1 MASVVVGTAGHIDHG
16 KTTLLR
22 ALTGIDA
29 DRLPEEQARGMT
41 IDVGYAHLAF
51 DDGVVL
57 DFVDVPGHDRLIG
70 NMLVGAGEIDA
81 ALLVVAADDGPRP
94 QTVEHLAL
102 LDALGIE
109 DGIAVVTKVDLVSA
123 DRRAEVEAITRS
135 LVAGTGLAGAPVL
148 AVSAVSGRGLTE
160 LREALHALEHALRE
174 RRRPTNE
181 ASGGEDGAPRL
192 AVDRVFSVRGHGAVV
207 TGSLR
212 GGLLKAGD
220 TLRREPGGEVVRVRG
235 LQVHGASRDRHDGG
249 RTALNIAGLPSDAIR
264 RGDILTTD
272 RRIHATER
280 LLVELVHRDARSIG
294 PLGAGPRSRASLR
307 LHIGTDQAEATVRR
321 ALGGGDAMVLL
332 TLARPAATF
341 AGARGVL
348 REPAS
353 GALVAGI
360 RVLDIAP
367 PRGTSRRRMTADRLA
382 QLSAAVA
389 AGSDGAVPAALVA
402 LHGALVPVDSEG
414 GQGARA
420 ALELAPDVRAAL
432 ADAAIQLVATHRAE
446 APLSPGLP
454 LPRARVA
461 LLRRLRS
468 LATIER
474 RDVHGAASAVA
485 AVIDDVVREGRLARR
500 GDVLRDPTGG
510 DDPPLELVAAMDRLE
525 AALDVP
531 APPSLEAAASAA
543 GCPPEGVRALQLDGR
558 IIRIGS
564 DLAWAAATYHRLA
577 GLALELA
584 RAAPLTPAALRD
596 ATDTSRKY
604 VLAILE
610 DLDRRGVLQRTPE
623 GHIPGP
629 RAPQRDAGVAA
640 IARMRSAIVLAGG
653 RSSRFGGDKLAA
665 DLEGTTLLGATIAA
679 LADLVDC
686 VVVAGPQLP
695 SDWQRAGLS
704 RVALVPDVEPFGGP
718 LVALENVLAQA
729 APEADDIAIVVGGD
743 MPRLVPDVLRAML
756 DRLTNDSA
764 ATAVILGREDEG
776 PSTGGPRQVLPLA
789 VRLEAAKVAAREAVE
804 AGQRSMGALLD
815 RLAVIELP
823 AATWRA
829 LDPEANTLLDVD
841 TVADLE
847 RIERHQVR

>member
-1 MASVVVGTAGHIDHG
+1 
-16 KTTLLR
+16 
-22 ALTGIDA
+22 
-29 DRLPEEQARGMT
+29 MT

-51 DDGVVL
+51 DDGMVL

-81 ALLVVAADDGPRP
+81 ALLVVAADDGPRL
-94 QTVEHLAL
+94 QTMEHLAL

-109 DGIAVVTKVDLVSA
+109 DGIAVVAKVDLVPA
-123 DRRAEVEAITRS
+123 DRRAEIEATTRS
-135 LVAGTGLAGAPVL
+135 MLAGTGLAGAPVV
-148 AVSAVSGRGLTE
+148 AVSAVSGQGLAE
-160 LREALHALEHALRE
+160 LREALRALEHAVRE
-174 RRRPTNE
+174 RWRLTDE
-181 ASGGEDGAPRL
+181 ANRAEDGAPRL

-212 GGLLKAGD
+212 GGSLKAGD
-220 TLRREPGGEVVRVRG
+220 TLRREPGGEMVRVRG

-280 LLVELVHRDARSIG
+280 LLVELLQRDARPGG
-294 PLGAGPRSRASLR
+294 PPGAGARSRASLR
-307 LHIGTDQAEATVRR
+307 LHIGTDQADATVRR
-321 ALGGGDAMVLL
+321 VAGGGDAIVLL
-332 TLARPAATF
+332 TLARPVATF
-341 AGARGVL
+341 AG
-348 REPAS
+348 EPAS
-353 GALVAGI
+353 GAIVGGI

-382 QLSAAVA
+382 QLSAVVAV
-389 AGSDGAVPAALVA
+389 GTNGAVPAALVA
-402 LHGALVPVDSEG
+402 LHGALVPVDPED
-414 GQGARA
+414 GQGAGA

-432 ADAAIQLVATHRAE
+432 EDAAVELVATHRAE
-446 APLSPGLP
+446 APLSPGMP

-468 LATIER
+468 LATVER

-485 AVIDDVVREGRLARR
+485 AVLDDAVREGRLTRR
-500 GDVLRDPTGG
+500 GDILRDPAGG
-510 DDPPLELVAAMDRLE
+510 DDPPPELVGAMDRLE

-543 GCPPEGVRALQLDGR
+543 GCPPEGLRALQLDGR

-596 ATDTSRKY
+596 ATGTSRKY

-629 RAPQRDAGVAA
+629 RAPRGDAAV
-640 IARMRSAIVLAGG
+640 
-653 RSSRFGGDKLAA
+653 
-665 DLEGTTLLGATIAA
+665 
-679 LADLVDC
+679 
-686 VVVAGPQLP
+686 
-695 SDWQRAGLS
+695 
-704 RVALVPDVEPFGGP
+704 
-718 LVALENVLAQA
+718 
-729 APEADDIAIVVGGD
+729 
-743 MPRLVPDVLRAML
+743 
-756 DRLTNDSA
+756 
-764 ATAVILGREDEG
+764 TAV
-776 PSTGGPRQVLPLA
+776 
-789 VRLEAAKVAAREAVE
+789 AR
-804 AGQRSMGALLD
+804 
-815 RLAVIELP
+815 
-823 AATWRA
+823 
-829 LDPEANTLLDVD
+829 
-841 TVADLE
+841 
-847 RIERHQVR
+847 